1 MALFQRIKELLSGI
15 FSKKE
20 EEPDQIDEQERL
32 ITEARQERLAKEDE
46 IRETV
51 SERAWQRAAERKERL
66 GRPAPEPL
74 ESSEVPEPPADE
86 LDLTPPILPEPSP
99 EDIGPGAPP
108 AELAE
113 KGPDLLPAAPDLPA
127 AEPVVGFEPRMDPE
141 EAQKAIRE
149 PVGSFPIPGSSEPL
163 EAVEA
168 RDEPTV
174 GPLPIPGR
182 ISQEPVPGPPRIPDP
197 EEPEDFIFPEAAPPL
212 EEPDGPPEVSRKEP
226 GREPEVPDFMAAQEA
241 QEEPE
246 GGLIELPPV
255 PRQAGAMP
263 SEPVV
268 QPAEPT
274 QDDLP
279 QVMQQVA
286 QNTAEMTE
294 LLREL
299 QQSQERTAEA
309 IAEALSELARV
320 SDQKAPSTY
329 SGAREF

>member
-1 MALFQRIKELLSGI
+1 MALFQRIKELLSGF

-108 AELAE
+108 LELAE
-113 KGPDLLPAAPDLPA
+113 KEPGPLPAAPDLPPM
-127 AEPVVGFEPRMDPE
+127 EPVVGFEPRRGAE
-141 EAQKAIRE
+141 EAQEAIRE
-149 PVGSFPIPGSSEPL
+149 PAEPFRIPGVSEPL
-163 EAVEA
+163 EAPKA
-168 RDEPTV
+168 RDEPPV

-182 ISQEPVPGPPRIPDP
+182 ISQEPVPGPPAIPAP
-197 EEPEDFIFPEAAPPL
+197 EEPEDLVFPEGVPPP
-212 EEPDGPPEVSRKEP
+212 EEPDRPPEVFRKEA
-226 GREPEVPDFMAAQEA
+226 GREPEVPDFMAPQED
-241 QEEPE
+241 PE

-255 PRQAGAMP
+255 SRQVGAMP
-263 SEPVV
+263 SEPAA
-268 QPAEPT
+268 QPTEPT
-274 QDDLP
+274 EDDLP

-299 QQSQERTAEA
+299 QQSQERTAEK